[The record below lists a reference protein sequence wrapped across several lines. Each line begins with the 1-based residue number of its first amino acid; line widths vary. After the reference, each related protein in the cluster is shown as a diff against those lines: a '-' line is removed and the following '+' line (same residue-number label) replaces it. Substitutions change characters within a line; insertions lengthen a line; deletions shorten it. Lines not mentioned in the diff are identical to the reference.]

1 LFSTIRKTE
10 VLSMSNKKLAK
21 WGTLVGS
28 KTKLRRILTGEPIK
42 EAPYQ
47 NLKSDLLYGAPA
59 ISAYTGLTER
69 QVYHQQKAL
78 GLVRLGRTNEA
89 A

>member
-1 LFSTIRKTE
+1 LSSTTRKTE
-10 VLSMSNKKLAK
+10 VLSMTNKRPK
-21 WGTLVGS
+21 WGTLVAS

-42 EAPYQ
+42 EEPSK

-59 ISAYTGLTER
+59 ISKYTGLTER

-78 GLVRLGRTNEA
+78 GLVRLGRATEA